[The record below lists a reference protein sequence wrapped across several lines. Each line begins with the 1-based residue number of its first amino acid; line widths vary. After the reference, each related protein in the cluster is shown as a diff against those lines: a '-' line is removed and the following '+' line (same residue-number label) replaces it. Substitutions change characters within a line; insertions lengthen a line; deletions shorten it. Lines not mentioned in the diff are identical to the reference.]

1 MLNGDQALAYSRI
14 RKMDTDYKRTERMRN
29 VMTACLEK
37 VKQMSVSE
45 LNAITDKV
53 LPRIYTNI
61 DANEIVSLIPTVASY
76 KITESKGWPPTVEG
90 KIINGVWYGVPV
102 TLESSVKEL
111 HKELFD
117 DDDYTPSEKVKEIS
131 EKIINKTGCGE

>member
-1 MLNGDQALAYSRI
+1 MHLPLINLSNMQNYILMER
-14 RKMDTDYKRTERMRN
+14 YK
-29 VMTACLEK
+29 
-37 VKQMSVSE
+37 
-45 LNAITDKV
+45 
-53 LPRIYTNI
+53 Y
-61 DANEIVSLIPTVASY
+61 
-76 KITESKGWPPTVEG
+76 

>member
-1 MLNGDQALAYSRI
+1 MF
-14 RKMDTDYKRTERMRN
+14 RK
-29 VMTACLEK
+29 
-37 VKQMSVSE
+37 
-45 LNAITDKV
+45 
-53 LPRIYTNI
+53 
-61 DANEIVSLIPTVASY
+61 
-76 KITESKGWPPTVEG
+76 SKGWPPTVEG